1 MNIMFYNE
9 LRVHYLAK
17 HRACQQAIQSKS
29 SLAHIEA
36 KLFGVSG
43 EFMKQDKQDRRS
55 QRTRQLVTTA
65 MLELLREKRYEE
77 ITVQDIL
84 DRSGVGRSTFYSHYF
99 DKEDVHASMMEQML
113 KGMTRQLS
121 VRQAGQGIV
130 PSLELFQHIYQDRPH
145 FEAVAG
151 SGPAG
156 ERLWEAMQTA
166 LSKTIRQTLAAAG
179 KDKSPASIPLSV
191 MSSYLA
197 GAFLVLLRWWV
208 KAGMPYPPEEMD
220 ATFQQLAMPGVR
232 AVLETQQE
240 QKQRT
245 K

>member
-1 MNIMFYNE
+1 
-9 LRVHYLAK
+9 
-17 HRACQQAIQSKS
+17 
-29 SLAHIEA
+29 
-36 KLFGVSG
+36 
-43 EFMKQDKQDRRS
+43 MKQDKQDRRS
-55 QRTRQLVTTA
+55 QRTRQLVTSA
-65 MLELLREKRYEE
+65 MLELLSEKRYDE

-84 DRSGVGRSTFYSHYF
+84 DRSGIGRSTFYSHYF

-113 KGMTRQLS
+113 EGMTRQLS
-121 VRQAGQGIV
+121 ARESGQDIV

-166 LSKTIRQTLAAAG
+166 LSKVIQQALTVS
-179 KDKSPASIPLSV
+179 KDKGQSSSIPLPL

-197 GAFLVLLRWWV
+197 GAFLNLLKWWV

-220 ATFQQLAMPGVR
+220 AIFQQLAMPGTW
-232 AVLETQQE
+232 AALEAGQQDR
-240 QKQRT
+240 KQR
-245 K
+245 KK